1 MERRSQRRRGNS
13 TPASPASK
21 GPTRRDAEAQGRTA
35 SSPAKVLRMLLQFGP
50 ELATAR
56 VDRLARGAGVP
67 LSSAYRYLT
76 LLREA
81 GLVAEAGQGVY
92 QLTPRVL
99 ALAHAARIANGITAQ
114 LPVVLQGLREQTG
127 ESALYVR
134 RVADMAVCVDLVE
147 SSQPVRLSFTPGHPM
162 PLHAGAGAKL
172 LLAHLKDDDQARYLR
187 ALRAQSALRDR
198 CARLEREIPVM
209 RDRGWATSEAEVDDG
224 VWAAAAIVR
233 DTAGVAGVLSVA
245 GPAYRLDDAKRE
257 AILARVRDAATRL
270 SRELAA

>member
-1 MERRSQRRRGNS
+1 
-13 TPASPASK
+13 
-21 GPTRRDAEAQGRTA
+21 
-35 SSPAKVLRMLLQFGP
+35 MLLQFGP
-50 ELATAR
+50 ALTSAR

-81 GLVAEAGQGVY
+81 GLVGEAGQGVY

-114 LPVVLQGLREQTG
+114 LPGVLQELRERTG

-134 RVADMAVCVDLVE
+134 RVADMAVCMDLVE

-172 LLAHLKDDDQARYLR
+172 LLAHLQDEDQARYLR
-187 ALRAQSALRDR
+187 VLRTQPGLGDR
-198 CARLEREIPVM
+198 CARLEREIPMM

-224 VWAAAAIVR
+224 VWAAAAIVK
-233 DTAGVAGVLSVA
+233 DGAGLAGALSVA
-245 GPAYRLDDAKRE
+245 GPAYRLDEAKRE
-257 AILARVRDAATRL
+257 AILARVREAATRL

>member
-1 MERRSQRRRGNS
+1 
-13 TPASPASK
+13 
-21 GPTRRDAEAQGRTA
+21 
-35 SSPAKVLRMLLQFGP
+35 MLLQFGP

-81 GLVAEAGQGVY
+81 GLVTEAGQGVY

-114 LPVVLQGLREQTG
+114 LPGVLQGLREQTG

-134 RVADMAVCVDLVE
+134 CVADMAVCVDLVE

-172 LLAHLKDDDQARYLR
+172 LLAHLKEDAQLRYLR
-187 ALRAQSALRDR
+187 ALKAQSALRER
-198 CARLEREIPVM
+198 CARLEREIPLM

-224 VWAAAAIVR
+224 VWAAAAVVR

>member
-1 MERRSQRRRGNS
+1 
-13 TPASPASK
+13 
-21 GPTRRDAEAQGRTA
+21 
-35 SSPAKVLRMLLQFGP
+35 MLLQFGP

-56 VDRLARGAGVP
+56 VDRLARGADVP

-81 GLVAEAGQGVY
+81 GLVVDAGQGTY

-114 LPVVLQGLREQTG
+114 LPGMLQGLRERTG

-134 RVADMAVCVDLVE
+134 RFADMAVCVDLVE

-172 LLAHLKDDDQARYLR
+172 LLAHLREEDQTRYLR
-187 ALRAQSALRDR
+187 ALRAQPGLRDR
-198 CARLEREIPVM
+198 CTRLEHEIPLM

-233 DTAGVAGVLSVA
+233 DNAGVAGALSVA
-245 GPAYRLDDAKRE
+245 GPAYRLDGAKRE
-257 AILARVRDAATRL
+257 AILAHVREAATLL